1 MFFSRSMF
9 ALALCFSAS
18 FAQAGEVRARLDR
31 DTVHM
36 GETVTLNVEAEGSGG
51 DTPDFS
57 ALDADFMQLG
67 TSSSSSINMIDGRT
81 SAKQLW
87 AVGLQPKHEGR
98 ITIAPVALGS
108 ARSEALVLTVLPA
121 QAASVD
127 HAGDEVF
134 MEVSAEP
141 KAPYVQQQV
150 RVTVALYFSVNL
162 AAGNLDDPH
171 AEGAVVQKLGQDR
184 NYRAQRGER
193 VYQVIERHYAL
204 IPEKSGS
211 LVLPAL
217 NFRGRAIGNDPAA
230 QFFGRGREI
239 ATRSDGITLDVRPRP
254 STAAAGPWLP
264 AQKLD
269 YAVQGPPAGTSA
281 RVGEPVTFTLSLQAQ
296 GLGFEQLPE
305 ITLPQI
311 EGAEIYPDKPVTRTR
326 DDGTWLFGE
335 SERKFAIVPTRAG
348 TLRIPALAQAWW
360 DVQHDRVANVQ
371 IAAQEIEVLPAAIAN
386 APPSTPAAPENVPS
400 TQSAVGAPASP
411 PVSAAG
417 VSDGGQSSALRSW
430 RILAFGAIGL
440 WLLTLATWWWTSQ
453 GRRHSPTATT
463 SRDVKAGLS
472 VRVARAAFVRA
483 CETHDAAAVARN
495 LIAWA
500 SAEGRSAATTGA
512 LAAQLELSH
521 QREAI
526 AALERARFAHGDIG
540 DACRNMAKAFVD
552 GFVWRRTEVTATSET
567 VLPRLYPQ

>member
-1 MFFSRSMF
+1 MYFLRSLF
-9 ALALCFSAS
+9 ALALSISAS
-18 FAQAGEVRARLDR
+18 FVQAAEVRARLDR

-51 DTPDFS
+51 DMPDFS
-57 ALDADFMQLG
+57 ALDADFIQLG

-98 ITIAPVALGS
+98 ITIAPVALGG

-239 ATRSDGITLDVRPRP
+239 ATRSDAITLDIRPRP
-254 STAAAGPWLP
+254 STAVAGAWLP
-264 AQKLD
+264 AQTLD
-269 YAVQGPPAGTSA
+269 YAMQGPPAGSSA
-281 RVGEPVTFTLSLQAQ
+281 RVGEPVTITLSLKAQ

-305 ITLPQI
+305 LALPLI
-311 EGAEIYPDKPVTRTR
+311 EGAEIYPDKPITRTR

-371 IAAQEIEVLPAAIAN
+371 IAAQEIEVLPAVIAN
-386 APPSTPAAPENVPS
+386 ASSSTPAAPQSVPS
-400 TQSAVGAPASP
+400 TQSTVAASASL
-411 PVSAAG
+411 PVNAAG
-417 VSDGGQSSALRSW
+417 ASDGG
-430 RILAFGAIGL
+430 
-440 WLLTLATWWWTSQ
+440 
-453 GRRHSPTATT
+453 
-463 SRDVKAGLS
+463 
-472 VRVARAAFVRA
+472 
-483 CETHDAAAVARN
+483 E
-495 LIAWA
+495 
-500 SAEGRSAATTGA
+500 
-512 LAAQLELSH
+512 
-521 QREAI
+521 
-526 AALERARFAHGDIG
+526 
-540 DACRNMAKAFVD
+540 
-552 GFVWRRTEVTATSET
+552 
-567 VLPRLYPQ
+567 